1 MSDRRP
7 FEGGVEYDRVTLA
20 YWHQADPALS
30 PKIRTLTQGLID
42 RVPNPV
48 PDGQSVRAV
57 LRCHLSYLSQS
68 VMPWFAAQVILA
80 AMNKKRARSLALPLH
95 VSLR

>member
-48 PDGQSVRAV
+48 PDGQSVRQYFDAT
-57 LRCHLSYLSQS
+57 YPIS
-68 VMPWFAAQVILA
+68 V
-80 AMNKKRARSLALPLH
+80 NRSCLGLP
-95 VSLR
+95 RR